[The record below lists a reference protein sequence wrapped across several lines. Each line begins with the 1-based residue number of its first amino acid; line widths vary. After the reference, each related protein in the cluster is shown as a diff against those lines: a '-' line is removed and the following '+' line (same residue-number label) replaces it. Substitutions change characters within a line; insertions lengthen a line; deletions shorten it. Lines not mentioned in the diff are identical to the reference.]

1 MKIEL
6 PVDYYLYCDG
16 SALVLFTETSVFR
29 PRQIRTETLFLRL
42 SLLTVSTS
50 ETVRYKND

>member
-6 PVDYYLYCDG
+6 PVDYYLSCDS